1 MDEFDQKLVDYAMD
15 TPESYSAYQMQN
27 FVINTQ
33 VGDFKQLNQFF
44 LEINTREQA
53 RMVLELAL
61 ATNEADKEN
70 KEEILKTDEL
80 TKYARKILE
89 LELRRDIY
97 DLRVNTKKFKQAT
110 LELHVLIDS
119 VKERF
124 GTIEDVQQYLE
135 TNNEEKERHYWVSRM
150 SRQAGIDIV
159 TEGTINKGNMDAIIG
174 MPEEDQVI
182 ALTSALQFSGKVN
195 NAMKKIQD
203 YVNENKDQLIDNQ
216 QGLTHSIDVCQL
228 LLETETEQDSQPT
241 DQSKV
246 DGTSI

>member
-1 MDEFDQKLVDYAMD
+1 M
-15 TPESYSAYQMQN
+15 
-27 FVINTQ
+27 
-33 VGDFKQLNQFF
+33 
-44 LEINTREQA
+44 
-53 RMVLELAL
+53 
-61 ATNEADKEN
+61 EN
-70 KEEILKTDEL
+70 
-80 TKYARKILE
+80 
-89 LELRRDIY
+89 
-97 DLRVNTKKFKQAT
+97 
-110 LELHVLIDS
+110 
-119 VKERF
+119 
-124 GTIEDVQQYLE
+124 VQQYLE

-159 TEGTINKGNMDAIIG
+159 TEGNINKGNMDAIIG

-195 NAMKKIQD
+195 NAMKKIQN

-228 LLETETEQDSQPT
+228 LLETETEQDNQPA